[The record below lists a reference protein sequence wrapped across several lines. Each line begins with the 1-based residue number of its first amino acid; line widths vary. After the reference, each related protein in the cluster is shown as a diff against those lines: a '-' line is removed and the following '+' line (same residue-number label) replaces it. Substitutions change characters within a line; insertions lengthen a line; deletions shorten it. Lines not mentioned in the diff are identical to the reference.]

1 MMSWLLAET
10 VVYTTIESK
19 DGVFGWTE
27 HEGLHWATETR
38 ARKHFQNMVKVF
50 LAAEISMSR
59 YALEQ
64 HRPRTSSSRRAEPAI
79 ESAPPTTRRFA

>member
-1 MMSWLLAET
+1 MSGCLPKPW
-10 VVYTTIESK
+10 VRTTIESK

-27 HEGLHWATETR
+27 HQGLHWATETR

-64 HRPRTSSSRRAEPAI
+64 HRPRTKSSRRA
-79 ESAPPTTRRFA
+79 